1 MKKNLVLFIICVS
14 MLCGCGIKGQP
25 EQSVSPTALPTLPPT
40 QTPTAVPTQTPMPT
54 ETPMPTS
61 TPTETPIPTKAEVPK
76 SSLDI
81 LREKVAGEE
90 ALCGVAFLGY
100 FEGEYAEVTAEWEK
114 AGIYEAYPFL
124 AEVSDGQVILSGGG
138 EWFLLVPVDEFTT
151 VRVYESYLDE
161 TDFMLKPGKELYSST
176 EGSSV
181 LICGNASDIFPSTV
195 VIIDRESRSTSYS
208 PCISLKD
215 GSVTEGEGIYNI
227 D

>member
-100 FEGEYAEVTAEWEK
+100 FEGEYAEVTSEWEK

-176 EGSSV
+176 EGSPV

-215 GSVTEGEGIYNI
+215 GSVTGGEGIYNI